1 MPALDRPVMTGL
13 PEIVGLTKVAADAVN
28 EPVNVLVEI
37 VELVTVTEVNV
48 PPVTVAV
55 EVTAPLIV
63 APLMIGVVRVLRVSV
78 CSLRVPTTTPSLVT
92 IPCTC
97 VWLARSRMVW
107 SMSKPRAA
115 ICVSD
120 SRNSRPDTPWRTTAP
135 AECATPWVLSE
146 PRVTDSVVPEPATT
160 VTTSS
165 LEVSGSTI
173 SV

>member
-1 MPALDRPVMTGL
+1 VITGE
-13 PEIVGLTKVAADAVN
+13 PEIVGLVKVA
-28 EPVNVLVEI
+28 LVA
-37 VELVTVTEVNV
+37 VTV
-48 PPVTVAV
+48 PV
-55 EVTAPLIV
+55 IV
-63 APLMIGVVRVLRVSV
+63 APLMVGVVRVFCVSV
-78 CSLRVPTTTPSLVT
+78 CALSVPTTTPSPVT

-97 VWLARSRMVW
+97 VWLAAVRIVS
-107 SMSKPRAA
+107 SMLKPRAA
-115 ICVSD
+115 MCVSN

-146 PRVTDSVVPEPATT
+146 PRVTESVVPEPAVT

>member
-1 MPALDRPVMTGL
+1 M
-13 PEIVGLTKVAADAVN
+13 VGLTKVAADAVN
-28 EPVNVLVEI
+28 EPLNVL
-37 VELVTVTEVNV
+37 LVK
-48 PPVTVAV
+48 
-55 EVTAPLIV
+55 
-63 APLMIGVVRVLRVSV
+63 V
-78 CSLRVPTTTPSLVT
+78 CALVVPTTTPSPVT

-97 VWLARSRMVW
+97 VWFARSRIVW

-115 ICVSD
+115 MCVSD

-146 PRVTDSVVPEPATT
+146 PRVTDSVVPEPAVT